1 MIKKSWLFCQILNTK
16 NKIWSPSDYVSN
28 FYVDWLEKEDLIH
41 NIFICFENAFAK
53 TSLKVYGESIHEN
66 QNHLYSISNL
76 SGVPMV
82 SPKH

>member
-28 FYVDWLEKEDLIH
+28 FYVDWLEKEGLIH

-53 TSLKVYGESIHEN
+53 RSPESLWG
-66 QNHLYSISNL
+66 
-76 SGVPMV
+76 
-82 SPKH
+82 KHSWKSEPSLQYIKS